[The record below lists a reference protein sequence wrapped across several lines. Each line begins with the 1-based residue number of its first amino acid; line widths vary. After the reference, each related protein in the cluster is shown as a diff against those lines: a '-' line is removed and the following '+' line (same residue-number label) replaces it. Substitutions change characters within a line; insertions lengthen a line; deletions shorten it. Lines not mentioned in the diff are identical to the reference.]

1 MPVTPRHRVPLAGSR
16 LLLTPR
22 TPRTPSTPTGNI
34 PTVYNSA
41 RQLFARS
48 AHPGPLVGRDD
59 ERAELRTFLRGCID
73 ARSGGCLYVSGPPG
87 TGKSALVGEI
97 CDETKAR
104 ETEVKMAHV
113 NCMSIHTAK
122 DMFGKLVDDL
132 CPDVAELEADA
143 ATTLHKMFMPKV
155 FMPRRKKKQQQ
166 QQQQQQRG
174 RSVYVV
180 VLDEI
185 DHLLTLEL
193 EVVYRM
199 FEWSLQPAS
208 QLVLVGIA
216 NALDFT
222 DRFLPRLKARNLTPQ
237 LLPFLPY
244 GAAQINSVITNRLRS
259 LLPAGSSA
267 PPDFVPFIHPS
278 ATQLCAR
285 KVASQTGDIRKAF
298 DICRKAIDL
307 IESETRQK
315 HQEEA
320 AAVVVATS
328 DDFSPSTPS
337 RVPLVNNINLA
348 SSPSVQA
355 SPAQPTPTAAT
366 ATAANTHLRRAM
378 ADSLRALTP
387 EKAPRATIAHVAKIS
402 SASFGHGVSQRLQSL
417 NLHQRA
423 ALCALVAIER
433 KKRRACSTR
442 ESLLATPTKFTTT
455 TGKGAFAPSRSSSAS
470 SSTSLSSSLD
480 RGSPTI
486 RALLSTYAKLCR
498 RDGLLQPLSNTEFR
512 DVITSLETLSL
523 VMPIDRGTSTSTSS
537 SSSSLFTSSSANNA
551 CSSRGAGGP
560 RRGRPPV
567 TGGLFHSAVASTASP
582 RARVG
587 GGFRGGVGVGSQASD
602 DRRVASN
609 VNEKDLLDSLEQAG
623 GAQAGLLRGFLV
635 EEDDDDVEMML

>member
-1 MPVTPRHRVPLAGSR
+1 MPVTPRHRVRLAGSK
-16 LLLTPR
+16 LPWTPR

-48 AHPGPLVGRDD
+48 AHPGRLVGRDD
-59 ERAELRTFLRGCID
+59 ERAELRAFLRRCVD

-87 TGKSALVGEI
+87 TGKSALVGEV
-97 CDETKAR
+97 CDETR
-104 ETEVKMAHV
+104 GVETEVKMAYV

-132 CPDVAELEADA
+132 CQDAAELEADP
-143 ATTLHKMFMPKV
+143 ATTLHKMFTS
-155 FMPRRKKKQQQ
+155 RKKKQQQ
-166 QQQQQQRG
+166 QRSP

-208 QLVLVGIA
+208 QLALVGIA

-222 DRFLPRLKARNLTPQ
+222 DRFLPRLKARNLAPQ

-244 GAAQINSVITNRLRS
+244 AASQINSVIANRLRS

-298 DICRKAIDL
+298 DICRRAIDL
-307 IESETRQK
+307 VESETRQK
-315 HQEEA
+315 HQESV
-320 AAVVVATS
+320 VVVAAS
-328 DDFSPSTPS
+328 GDEFSPSTPS
-337 RVPLVNNINLA
+337 RVPLVDNINLA
-348 SSPSVQA
+348 SSPSVQSSPVQAIPAAAKTQPGRA
-355 SPAQPTPTAAT
+355 ST
-366 ATAANTHLRRAM
+366 
-378 ADSLRALTP
+378 DGLRALTP
-387 EKAPRATIAHVAKIS
+387 ETAPRATIAHVAKIS
-402 SASFGHGVSQRLQSL
+402 SASFGQAVSQRLQSL
-417 NLHQRA
+417 TLHQKA
-423 ALCALVAIER
+423 ALCALVAMER
-433 KKRRACSTR
+433 KRRRACPTR
-442 ESLLATPTKFTTT
+442 QSLLATPTKSATIITT
-455 TGKGAFAPSRSSSAS
+455 TGTLTPSRSSSA
-470 SSTSLSSSLD
+470 SSSLD

-512 DVITSLETLSL
+512 DVVTSLETLSL
-523 VMPIDRGTSTSTSS
+523 IMPVDRGTSTA
-537 SSSSLFTSSSANNA
+537 SSSSLFTGSSRGLCFSSSSSSSSSSASNA
-551 CSSRGAGGP
+551 RCSRGGA
-560 RRGRPPV
+560 RRSRPPV
-567 TGGLFHSAVASTASP
+567 TGGLFHSASTAS
-582 RARVG
+582 ARV
-587 GGFRGGVGVGSQASD
+587 GVGVGVGAQTRD

-609 VNEKDLLDSLEQAG
+609 VNEKELLDSLEQAG
-623 GAQAGLLRGFLV
+623 GVQAGLLRGFLV
-635 EEDDDDVEMML
+635 EEDDDDDEMVL